1 MNEILLTIVRGAF
14 AYLVLLTVSRI
25 IGRKAIGQMTFFDY
39 TVTITFGSL
48 TAHFGIGS
56 NKTPLNSLTVLLV
69 FGALY
74 LLTSA
79 IVAKNIR
86 IRKLVDSEP
95 VVVIAKGEFVK
106 ANMKRTHMT
115 VGLLNKLLREK
126 NVFNIID
133 VEYAIFESNGQLSV
147 LPKANRQPL
156 TPADMNI
163 PAAYRGLTT
172 ELIID
177 GLVLYEN
184 MAQIGKDENWLRT
197 ELASKGIPRPED
209 VFFAAL
215 DTAGNFYVTLGNNG
229 PEEQGKYRIE

>member
-1 MNEILLTIVRGAF
+1 MSEVLLTIARGAA

-39 TVTITFGSL
+39 TVAITFGSL
-48 TAHFGIGS
+48 AAHIGIGS
-56 NKTPLNSLTVLLV
+56 NKTPLNALIVLLI

-79 IVAKNIR
+79 VVAKNIR
-86 IRKLVDSEP
+86 LRKLIDSEP

-106 ANMKRTHMT
+106 ANMRRTHMT

-126 NVFNIID
+126 GVFNIID

-147 LPKANRQPL
+147 LNKSTRLPL
-156 TPADMNI
+156 TPSDMNI
-163 PAAYRGLTT
+163 PVAYRGLTT

-177 GLVLYEN
+177 GLILREN
-184 MAQIGKDENWLRT
+184 MAQLGKDENWLRAQ
-197 ELASKGIPRPED
+197 LAAKGIARPED

-215 DTAGNFYVTLGNNG
+215 DTAGNLYVTLGYNG
-229 PEEQGKYRIE
+229 PETQGKYRIE